1 MIHFF
6 SGKVDQKLRK
16 PLHLLHLVYITYQ
29 KCIIFSKK
37 GQKNGPNHLFFSDL
51 IHFNSTNQSPRPYN
65 CVNYT
70 QKTKSLFCS
79 SFQTTY
85 FFLLNQR
92 YILLQSLQ
100 IQLPLPEVSTKQIQC
115 SPPLM
120 QSPELHFH

>member
-1 MIHFF
+1 MAFPAHWSKLKKFYNFDPLF
-6 SGKVDQKLRK
+6 SGKVDQKLIK

-79 SFQTTY
+79 SFQTKGIY
-85 FFLLNQR
+85 CSKACKYNCRYRKCPPNRYSVLL
-92 YILLQSLQ
+92 L
-100 IQLPLPEVSTKQIQC
+100 
-115 SPPLM
+115 
-120 QSPELHFH
+120 